1 VGGDM
6 NSPSHLDWNKKTKKI
21 HNDLVVP
28 WYATKIFEDLG
39 FSDSFREKNP
49 NPLKKPGITWDNKTR
64 NDSHRI
70 DYIFYKGGGIKAIE
84 SESFMAFFNEPLKIN
99 DKEILYPSDHGI
111 VVTKFKLK

>member
-1 VGGDM
+1 M
-6 NSPSHLDWNKKTKKI
+6 
-21 HNDLVVP
+21 P

-111 VVTKFKLK
+111 VVTKFKLNNYFKGPKF

>member
-1 VGGDM
+1 MANIFLDM
-6 NSPSHLDWNKKTKKI
+6 LQRKGSREISLLSLIWGVLT
-21 HNDLVVP
+21 
-28 WYATKIFEDLG
+28 
-39 FSDSFREKNP
+39 FS
-49 NPLKKPGITWDNKTR
+49 DNKTR

-70 DYIFYKGGGIKAIE
+70 DYIFYKGRGIKAIE